1 MVIKGGYE
9 MRKKLL
15 SLFLAFTLLTSLM
28 VPSAF
33 AAGNALSVDKNTVS
47 EGETVTVSFTQPKTQ
62 QISGYDLSVAFDK
75 TAFEAVSVVEMT
87 SLTDPAPDVGAINRK
102 GAVNLG
108 YASSTGSV
116 DEELSGKLFAV
127 SFKALK
133 SGTFEFKI
141 AEYGV
146 AGEYND
152 ETYAAEDI
160 TPSDAEIGTKTLTVT
175 VKAAVTDVPVESVS
189 LDKTELKLAKGGN
202 AKLTATVNPADA
214 TDKTVTWTTS
224 DNKVA
229 TVAAD
234 GTVTAVGE
242 GTAVI
247 TATAGGKTAQCTVT
261 VVNCLHSSK
270 SFVAAKA
277 ATCTEKGMKAHYKC
291 DNCSALFETATSTT
305 PVAASTLEL
314 PMIDHTF
321 TDVAEKAAT
330 CTEKGN
336 VAYKHCTT
344 CNKNYDAE
352 GKLLDTVE
360 TPAKGHAPE
369 AEFVWANDKTQ
380 HWKVCPDCNGVMTI
394 KVDHTWDANGI
405 CTVCKYGCAHTDGTL
420 QWVAK
425 DKTTH
430 EQKWSC
436 CGTVVKTEDHT
447 WNDGVCTVCGYECH
461 HDQASPRAHN
471 DTDHWQVCTYC
482 HKEFHKA
489 AHNGGKA
496 TCKEKATCVV
506 CGAKYGELAGHN
518 FDTKWTSDDT
528 YHYHK
533 CLTAGCT
540 EKADDAAKHSSTGAN
555 EANCLHKAK
564 CDVCAAEYGN
574 LGAHTLTK
582 TAAKAPTCLEPG
594 NNEYYTCSVCGK
606 VFKDAAGTTETTVA
620 AETLAKSTT
629 HSVVKGE
636 YATSATEHWQICK
649 VCGTVVGKAAHK
661 FGEADANG
669 RKTCAD
675 CGYTVGGTGTEGHKH
690 AAGNA
695 TGYDENNHWNKC
707 TDANCDAHVNETKHT
722 FTTVST
728 TKEGNTTITVEQC
741 QCGYVKR
748 TETTTGG
755 TTPVNPGG
763 NKPTKP
769 GTKDNGKTV
778 QSGKT
783 FDAGVGVYVGLSIL
797 SLTGSAVVIGKK
809 RKTR

>member
-1 MVIKGGYE
+1 MKKG
-9 MRKKLL
+9 KSFLSVLL
-15 SLFLAFTLLTSLM
+15 ALLMLFNLTVLTSAEEKPELKITAN
-28 VPSAF
+28 VTEITQGTGTADVVYTVKVDPKGNQIAAF
-33 AAGNALSVDKNTVS
+33 
-47 EGETVTVSFTQPKTQ
+47 
-62 QISGYDLSVAFDK
+62 
-75 TAFEAVSVVEMT
+75 
-87 SLTDPAPDVGAINRK
+87 
-102 GAVNLG
+102 
-108 YASSTGSV
+108 
-116 DEELSGKLFAV
+116 
-127 SFKALK
+127 SFKLVAPEGMTLAQDEVDDEGADGYWLNSELIYNK
-133 SGTFEFKI
+133 KYTPNGPFTTFE
-141 AEYGV
+141 Y
-146 AGEYND
+146 
-152 ETYAAEDI
+152 TPI
-160 TPSDAEIGTKTLTVT
+160 TGCFGASGGIEGR
-175 VKAAVTDVPVESVS
+175 
-189 LDKTELKLAKGGN
+189 KLA
-202 AKLTATVNPADA
+202 
-214 TDKTVTWTTS
+214 S
-224 DNKVA
+224 
-229 TVAAD
+229 
-234 GTVTAVGE
+234 E
-242 GTAVI
+242 
-247 TATAGGKTAQCTVT
+247 
-261 VVNCLHSSK
+261 
-270 SFVAAKA
+270 
-277 ATCTEKGMKAHYKC
+277 
-291 DNCSALFETATSTT
+291 ET
-305 PVAASTLEL
+305 
-314 PMIDHTF
+314 I
-321 TDVAEKAAT
+321 
-330 CTEKGN
+330 
-336 VAYKHCTT
+336 
-344 CNKNYDAE
+344 
-352 GKLLDTVE
+352 
-360 TPAKGHAPE
+360 
-369 AEFVWANDKTQ
+369 
-380 HWKVCPDCNGVMTI
+380 MTI
-394 KVDHTWDANGI
+394 KATVDISVARVYTFGDVDFTCGSDGDTTFVNPTTFIASVTI
-405 CTVCKYGCAHTDGTL
+405 KSAHTHVFDQKNTDAKYLASAASCTAKATYYYSCTCGEKGTTTFESGETL
-420 QWVAK
+420 PHTASTVWSK
-425 DKTTH
+425 DETNH
-430 EQKWSC
+430 W
-436 CGTVVKTEDHT
+436 H
-447 WNDGVCTVCGYECH
+447 VCTVCNVEMDKAAHTPDHEGGATETYPIKCTECGYVIEAQLDHTHSFTQEVAEAKYLKSAAGCDAPAVYYKSCTCGEASTTETFQYGTALGH
-461 HDQASPRAHN
+461 SYTAEKVADQYLKDAAGCETDAVYFKSCARCGDKGTETFTVANSALGHVQASPWNHN
-471 DTDHWQVCTYC
+471 ADEHWQVCTRC
-482 HKEFHKA
+482 SKA
-489 AHNGGKA
+489 FNKAPHNGGTA
-496 TCKEKATCVV
+496 TCQEMAKCEI
-506 CGAKYGELAGHN
+506 CGAAYGKLGEHN

-540 EKADDAAKHSSTGAN
+540 KKADDAAKHSSTGAN

-582 TAAKAPTCLEPG
+582 TAAKAPTCLEAG

-629 HSVVKGE
+629 HVVESE